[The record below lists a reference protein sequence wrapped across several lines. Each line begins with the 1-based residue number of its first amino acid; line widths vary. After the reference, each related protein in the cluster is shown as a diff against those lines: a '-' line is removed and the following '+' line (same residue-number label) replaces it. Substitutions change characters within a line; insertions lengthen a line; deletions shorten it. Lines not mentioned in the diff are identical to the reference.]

1 MKKILISTE
10 LDSLLTQDPAAHLLS
25 GFQDGVLTLTLNRPE
40 ARNAL
45 SPEMTARLISLLEHA
60 QRDPWVRALVLTG
73 AGAAF
78 CAGGDVKAMATP
90 QAQAMNLAE
99 RQRLL
104 RQRADAS
111 RLLHE
116 MPKPTIAVLP
126 GATAGAG
133 LAIALAC
140 DFRLACRSAKLSTS
154 FAKVGLSGDYG
165 ISYFLPRLVG
175 EARAREL
182 LMFSP
187 VLSADEALALGLV
200 NRVFEDQDLAQA
212 ALSWVHALA
221 HGPTLAFGHMKK
233 ALLASGLNGLSTQ
246 LDVESGLQV
255 LCQGTGDHREAALAF
270 VEKRPAQFAG
280 H

>member
-1 MKKILISTE
+1 MSHSTSQSDAE
-10 LDSLLTQDPAAHLLS
+10 LQASPLVSALHE
-25 GFQDGVLTLTLNRPE
+25 GVLTLTLNRPE

-45 SPEMTARLISLLEHA
+45 NPEITSGLILALEQA
-60 QRDPWVRALVLTG
+60 QRDTAVRAVVLTG
-73 AGAAF
+73 AGGAF

-90 QAQAMNLAE
+90 QMQSMNLAE

-116 MPKPTIAVLP
+116 MPKPTIAVIP
-126 GATAGAG
+126 GAAAGAG
-133 LAIALAC
+133 LALALAC
-140 DFRLACRSAKLSTS
+140 DFRLAARSAKISTA

-165 ISYFLPRLVG
+165 MSYFLPRVVG
-175 EARAREL
+175 EAKAREL

-187 VLSADEALALGLV
+187 VLSADEAYGLGLLHQV
-200 NRVFEDQDLAQA
+200 HDDNALEQA
-212 ALSWVHALA
+212 AFGWIDTLA
-221 HGPTLAFGHMKK
+221 KGPTLAYAHMKK

-246 LDVESGLQV
+246 LDVESSLQV
-255 LCQGTGDHREAALAF
+255 LCQGTADHKEAAKAF
-270 VEKRPAQFAG
+270 VEKRRPDFQG

>member
-1 MKKILISTE
+1 MTKLQRE
-10 LDSLLTQDPAAHLLS
+10 DFLTQDAAAHLIS
-25 GFQDGVLTLTLNRPE
+25 KFEHGVLTLRLNRPE

-45 SPEMTARLISLLEHA
+45 SSEMTASLLTALEWA
-60 QRDPWVRALVLTG
+60 QRDTDIRALVLTG
-73 AGAAF
+73 SGAAF

-126 GATAGAG
+126 GAAAGAG
-133 LAIALAC
+133 LALALAC

-165 ISYFLPRLVG
+165 MSYFLPRLVG
-175 EARAREL
+175 EAKAREL

-187 VLSADEALALGLV
+187 VLTADEALAHGLV
-200 NRVFEDQDLAQA
+200 NRVVDDQDLEQA
-212 ALSWVHALA
+212 ASTWVQTLA
-221 HGPTLAFGHMKK
+221 QGPTLAFGHMKK

-255 LCQGTGDHREAALAF
+255 LCQGTGDHKEAALAF

>member
-1 MKKILISTE
+1 MTHATSPSEPSQQNMPLVNV
-10 LDSLLTQDPAAHLLS
+10 LH
-25 GFQDGVLTLTLNRPE
+25 DGILTLTLNRPE

-45 SPEMTARLISLLEHA
+45 SPEITSALIHALEQA
-60 QRDPWVRALVLTG
+60 QRDPAVRAVVITG
-73 AGAAF
+73 AGRAF

-90 QAQAMNLAE
+90 QAQSMNLAE

-116 MPKPTIAVLP
+116 MPKPTIAVIP
-126 GATAGAG
+126 GAAAGAG
-133 LAIALAC
+133 LALALAC
-140 DFRLACRSAKLSTS
+140 DFRLAARSAKISTA

-165 ISYFLPRLVG
+165 MSYFLPRVVG
-175 EARAREL
+175 EAKAREL

-187 VLSADEALALGLV
+187 VLSADEAFALGLLHQV
-200 NRVFEDQDLAQA
+200 YEDEALVQA
-212 ALSWVHALA
+212 ATVWIDTLA
-221 HGPTLAFGHMKK
+221 KGPTLAFGHIKK

-246 LDVESGLQV
+246 LDVESSLQV
-255 LCQGTGDHREAALAF
+255 LCQGTADHKEAAKAF
-270 VEKRPAQFAG
+270 VEKRPPQFQG